1 VAGLLKSE
9 ERAAVRP
16 DPEFAPLRRP
26 LLTPEARHAGHN
38 ILGQGGKGM
47 QRSPVRQPFLFV
59 RCDAAKLFTFSRLYW
74 YLRVSSQCPNL
85 PVRQDLFASKNTISC
100 VHRFTTGYSQLVKGQ
115 A

>member
-1 VAGLLKSE
+1 VTGFLHKK

-16 DPEFAPLRRP
+16 DPEFARLRRP

-47 QRSPVRQPFLFV
+47 QRFPVRQPFLLV
-59 RCDAAKLFTFSRLYW
+59 RCYAAKLFTFSDLCS
-74 YLRVSSQCPNL
+74 YLRVPLQCL
-85 PVRQDLFASKNTISC
+85 KQRIRQDLFHPKTPY
-100 VHRFTTGYSQLVKGQ
+100 VVFT